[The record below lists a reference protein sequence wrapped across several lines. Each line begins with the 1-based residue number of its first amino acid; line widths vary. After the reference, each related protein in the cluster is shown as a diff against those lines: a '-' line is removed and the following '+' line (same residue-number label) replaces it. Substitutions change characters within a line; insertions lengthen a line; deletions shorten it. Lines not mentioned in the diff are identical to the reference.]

1 MFKMLT
7 GRKFTISF
15 LLGFPLS
22 SETTRAV
29 FAKSG
34 KILCFILE
42 LIDLVKSG
50 VKNSTAT
57 FISFG
62 GMVSIPVTFLG
73 SNLCISFFLFQFHL
87 QNENKIFPLRE
98 MKMSRY
104 FVLFAIY

>member
-7 GRKFTISF
+7 GRKFAISF

-22 SETTRAV
+22 SGTTRAV

-34 KILCFILE
+34 KMVCSILE
-42 LIDLVKSG
+42 LIDSVKRG
-50 VKNSTAT
+50 VKKSTTT
-57 FISFG
+57 FISFW
-62 GMVSIPVTFLG
+62 GMVSIPVAFLEFNP
-73 SNLCISFFLFQFHL
+73 SISFFISIHL
-87 QNENKIFPLRE
+87 QNENEICPLRE

>member
-1 MFKMLT
+1 MLT
-7 GRKFTISF
+7 GRKFAISF

-34 KILCFILE
+34 KMLCSILE

-50 VKNSTAT
+50 AKNSTAT

-62 GMVSIPVTFLG
+62 GMVSIPVAFLG
-73 SNLCISFFLFQFHL
+73 FNPCISFF
-87 QNENKIFPLRE
+87 I
-98 MKMSRY
+98 SISY
-104 FVLFAIY
+104 TT